1 MSKVFFDHLIEIDSL
16 KVHIENIVNDN
27 EEKVDLWNLVDEYI
41 NNKIIGAILSE
52 LNEEV
57 HEEFISMFLERPY
70 DLVIIDY
77 LNERLETPVQDLIG
91 VRMVNIVQ
99 ELNDIFGIESHESH
113 LKQSPL
119 WQLINSPHFLHRHF
133 L

>member
-113 LKQSPL
+113 LKQS
-119 WQLINSPHFLHRHF
+119 
-133 L
+133 

>member
-113 LKQSPL
+113 LKQSL
-119 WQLINSPHFLHRHF
+119 MKKQKK
-133 L
+133 